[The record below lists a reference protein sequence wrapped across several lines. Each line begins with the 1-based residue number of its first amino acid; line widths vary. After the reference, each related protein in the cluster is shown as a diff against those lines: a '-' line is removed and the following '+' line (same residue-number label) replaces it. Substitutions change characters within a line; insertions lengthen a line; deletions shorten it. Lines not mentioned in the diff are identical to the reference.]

1 MEQVASVDPAP
12 LPARCKPIE
21 PKLPRYVPRLGLSG
35 GFLDAIGGGGW
46 GALVASTLAATGT
59 RVRYA
64 IGSTNAAEFV
74 VTTTVSATFVFT
86 IGLELWPMITGLIIG
101 GVVAAPFAAYM
112 TKLVPDRPLMILV
125 GIVILALS
133 LRGIL
138 GNF

>member
-1 MEQVASVDPAP
+1 
-12 LPARCKPIE
+12 
-21 PKLPRYVPRLGLSG
+21 
-35 GFLDAIGGGGW
+35 
-46 GALVASTLAATGT
+46 
-59 RVRYA
+59 VRYA

-138 GNF
+138 GIF